1 MIIITMREKKN
12 DKSIRP
18 YDLFKL
24 FFLFFCFFFVMN
36 YILQSD
42 TSFVYNATKIWSH
55 EIYEFYS

>member
-1 MIIITMREKKN
+1 MINQLGHMTYLN
-12 DKSIRP
+12 
-18 YDLFKL
+18 
-24 FFLFFCFFFVMN
+24 FFFYFFVFFFVMN